1 MILTYK
7 DARAGNP
14 AMLDEIPMSIEMGVK
29 CPGCGLVVEAWRMVD
44 LRGAPAEAQE
54 ELRKHGREVR
64 GYDATT
70 PLFRCDG
77 CVAGFE
83 RNAVRVPDATA
94 PGGSRPMR
102 EDVILEW
109 SGALVDL
116 IDRARDALDLRDA
129 RRAAK
134 RADGVYREEE
144 FRVRH
149 APLIARIEARGKYRE
164 NGR

>member
-1 MILTYK
+1 MIRTYK
-7 DARAGNP
+7 DARPGDI
-14 AMLDEIPMSIEMGVK
+14 AMLDEVPMEAEMGVR

-44 LRGAPAEAQE
+44 LRGAPAAAQA

-64 GYDATT
+64 GYDATA

-94 PGGSRPMR
+94 PGGRRAMR

-109 SGALVDL
+109 SGAPEDV

-134 RADGVYREEE
+134 MRAGVFREEE
-144 FRVRH
+144 FRAAH
-149 APLIARIEARGKYRE
+149 APLIARIEARGKYKE
-164 NGR
+164 S